1 MLVSVG
7 VEKIYQFYFHSF
19 RVFGETSGINA
30 EMRQVMYDIII
41 IGAGTAGLTAALYG
55 ARAGK
60 DVLVLEEK
68 VAGGQII
75 NSPAVENY
83 PGIKHTSGLQF
94 IQSLQQQAEAAG
106 AKIQNVQA
114 EKIVNQSEKKV
125 VITKNSLYETRTV
138 ILCTGAAQRKLG
150 LPGEQELTGCGVSY
164 CAVCDGAFYR
174 DKKVAVVGGGNS
186 ALEDALFLSN
196 YCKKVF
202 LIHRRDRFRG
212 ESQYV
217 NALMQKSNVTFILE
231 TIVTALHGNNRLE
244 SLRIK
249 NIQTNVIEELAVNAV
264 FIAIG
269 QEPRNEAFA
278 NTVLLDEQGFIRADE
293 SCRTNIP
300 GIFAAGDCRTKK
312 VRQLVTAAADGA
324 TAALAACEPQTNG

>member
-1 MLVSVG
+1 
-7 VEKIYQFYFHSF
+7 
-19 RVFGETSGINA
+19 
-30 EMRQVMYDIII
+30 MYDIII

-68 VAGGQII
+68 AAGGQII

-94 IQSLQQQAEAAG
+94 IQSLRQQAEEAG
-106 AKIQNVQA
+106 AKIQNLKA

-125 VITKNSLYETRTV
+125 VITKNTLYETRTI
-138 ILCTGAAQRKLG
+138 ILCTGVMQRKLG
-150 LPGEQELTGCGVSY
+150 LPGEKELAGCGVSY

-174 DKKVAVVGGGNS
+174 GKKAAVVGGGNS

-196 YCKKVF
+196 YCERVF

-231 TIVTALHGNNRLE
+231 TIVTALQGENHLE
-244 SLRIK
+244 SLHIK
-249 NIQTNVIEELAVNAV
+249 NTQTNIIEELAVNAI

-269 QEPRNEAFA
+269 HEPRNEAFA
-278 NTVLLDEQGFIRADE
+278 NTVSLDEEGFIRADE
-293 SCRTNIP
+293 SCRTNVP

-324 TAALAACEPQTNG
+324 AAALAACEPQAEQAIHETSG

>member
-1 MLVSVG
+1 
-7 VEKIYQFYFHSF
+7 
-19 RVFGETSGINA
+19 
-30 EMRQVMYDIII
+30 MYDIII

-68 VAGGQII
+68 AAGGQII

-94 IQSLQQQAEAAG
+94 IQSLRQQAEEAG
-106 AKIQNVQA
+106 AKIQNLKA

-125 VITKNSLYETRTV
+125 VITKNTLYETRTI
-138 ILCTGAAQRKLG
+138 ILCTGVMQRKLG
-150 LPGEQELTGCGVSY
+150 LPGEKELAGCGVSY

-174 DKKVAVVGGGNS
+174 GKKAAVVGGGNS

-196 YCKKVF
+196 YCERVF

-231 TIVTALHGNNRLE
+231 TIGTALQGENHLE
-244 SLRIK
+244 SLHIK
-249 NIQTNVIEELAVNAV
+249 NTQTNIIEELAVNAI

-269 QEPRNEAFA
+269 HEPRNEAFA
-278 NTVLLDEQGFIRADE
+278 NTVSLDEEGFIRADE
-293 SCRTNIP
+293 SCRTNVP

-324 TAALAACEPQTNG
+324 AAALAACDPQAEQAIHETSG

>member
-1 MLVSVG
+1 
-7 VEKIYQFYFHSF
+7 
-19 RVFGETSGINA
+19 
-30 EMRQVMYDIII
+30 MRQAMYDIII

-68 VAGGQII
+68 AAGGQII

-94 IQSLQQQAEAAG
+94 IQALQQQAEAAG
-106 AKIQNVQA
+106 AKIQNLRA

-125 VITKNSLYETRTV
+125 VMTKDALYETRTI
-138 ILCTGAAQRKLG
+138 ILCTGVMQRKLG
-150 LPGEQELTGCGVSY
+150 LPREKELTGCGVSY

-174 DKKVAVVGGGNS
+174 DKRVAVVGGGNS

-196 YCKKVF
+196 YCKRVF
-202 LIHRRDRFRG
+202 LIHRRDHFRG
-212 ESQYV
+212 ESQFV
-217 NALMQKSNVTFILE
+217 NALMHKSNVTFILE
-231 TIVTALHGNNRLE
+231 SIVTALQGKERLE

-249 NIQTNVIEELAVNAV
+249 NIQTNVIEELAVNAI

-269 QEPRNEAFA
+269 QEPHNEAFA
-278 NTVLLDEQGFIRADE
+278 NTVLLDEQGFICADE
-293 SCRTNIP
+293 SCQTNIP

-324 TAALAACEPQTNG
+324 VAALAACEPQANR